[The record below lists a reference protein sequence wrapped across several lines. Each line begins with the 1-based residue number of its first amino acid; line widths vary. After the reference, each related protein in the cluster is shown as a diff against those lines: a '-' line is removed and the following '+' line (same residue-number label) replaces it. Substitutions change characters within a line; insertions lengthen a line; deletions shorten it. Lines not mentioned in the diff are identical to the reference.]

1 MRIAGL
7 VLALLAATAGNAA
20 AACADDVAALNARV
34 PHLQKTAP
42 TPQTAAASKEL
53 AKLNKNLPQMDEF
66 QCLNAVA
73 RVRRALT
80 APPPD
85 DQAAQKP

>member
-1 MRIAGL
+1 MAVL
-7 VLALLAATAGNAA
+7 VSALLVATAGSAA
-20 AACADDVAALNARV
+20 ADCADDVAALNIRV

-66 QCLNAVA
+66 QCINAVA

-80 APPPD
+80 ESPPD

>member
-7 VLALLAATAGNAA
+7 VLVLLVATAGSAA
-20 AACADDVAALNARV
+20 AACADDVAALNIRV

-66 QCLNAVA
+66 QCTNAVA

-80 APPPD
+80 SPPD